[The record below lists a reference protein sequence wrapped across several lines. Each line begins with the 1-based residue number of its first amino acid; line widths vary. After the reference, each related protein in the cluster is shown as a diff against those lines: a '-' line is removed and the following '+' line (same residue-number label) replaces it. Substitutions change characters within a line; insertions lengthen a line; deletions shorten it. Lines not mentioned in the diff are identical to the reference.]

1 MYTSKTLYFEKGG
14 REHSQA
20 ALSAMKERAEAM
32 DPAPEAIVVTSTTG
46 DTALKA
52 AQAFKGTGRRII
64 AVPFQKHLWAAYA
77 GLNPEH
83 RAACAELG
91 VEFLPDEPRVPLV
104 DEERPDIVNAW
115 RVVSQGFKVALQ
127 AASMCVDTG
136 LVEDGAV
143 SAPELVPPAAMTT
156 APSSTRP
163 VSTHMDA
170 ACSATLNPWL
180 TTRHAL

>member
-143 SAPELVPPAAMTT
+143 VMAAGGTSSGADT
-156 APSSTRP
+156 AIVVQTRG
-163 VSTHMDA
+163 
-170 ACSATLNPWL
+170 
-180 TTRHAL
+180 HADILRSNVLEIIAMPKR